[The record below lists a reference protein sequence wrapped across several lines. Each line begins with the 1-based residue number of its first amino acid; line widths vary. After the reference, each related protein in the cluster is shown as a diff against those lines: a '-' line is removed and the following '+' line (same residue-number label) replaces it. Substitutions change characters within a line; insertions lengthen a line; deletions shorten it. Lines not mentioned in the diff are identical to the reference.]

1 MQNFLTA
8 TANTDSIWMSV
19 QAVTEVY
26 DIGVITALTVIFD
39 AVKTAAVIFCYISQ
53 SRWKVVTTLNNSWR
67 IIKKIIAYRLLFT
80 KQFCYIT
87 VITFNTCPSAVSK
100 TLFAFAAEHRAVA
113 AECRTC
119 CWSISCRGRS
129 TANSSHAAVDRW
141 DRQQTVDCFI
151 DPALH
156 TMRAVSVTMSISD
169 YFKVEQSAVA

>member
-119 CWSISCRGRS
+119 YWSISCQGRS
-129 TANSSHAAVDRW
+129 TANSSMPLSIDGTDNKRS
-141 DRQQTVDCFI
+141 TV
-151 DPALH
+151 
-156 TMRAVSVTMSISD
+156 S
-169 YFKVEQSAVA
+169 